1 MPSSSSSSSDSD
13 SDYGRERR
21 RKIYVTGK
29 VKKNGD
35 SAYAYRLKRGNVKAF
50 IVDKNFNNNATL
62 LNAYVNMKAICETL
76 HHIDKTFKRNKRKIE
91 IVSFWNNE
99 YYWNNNSYFE
109 KMRDTIETYCKKWDA
124 IVT

>member
-1 MPSSSSSSSDSD
+1 MSN
-13 SDYGRERR
+13 
-21 RKIYVTGK
+21 IF
-29 VKKNGD
+29 
-35 SAYAYRLKRGNVKAF
+35 RLKRGNVKAF

-124 IVT
+124 IVTYVKTEDEWESKEYGKFYKEVKKAVYAKIDEVDK